1 MWAVI
6 IILIL
11 VGLVL
16 LALEIMV
23 IPGVGITGILG
34 FLFMAEGVWLAY
46 SREGSAAGNITLI
59 LTILVSALS
68 MVVML
73 RSKTWKKA
81 QLKTSVSGKVR
92 TLDDMHLKV
101 GMRGKTTSRCAPIG
115 KAVFGNNHIEVD
127 SGTDYL
133 KTGTPV
139 EIVRIY
145 RNKIFIKNI
154 TT

>member
-11 VGLVL
+11 VGLIL

-34 FLFMAEGVWLAY
+34 FLFMTEGVWLAY
-46 SREGSAAGNITLI
+46 SREGSTAGNITLI
-59 LTILVSALS
+59 ITVLVSASS

-73 RSKTWKKA
+73 RSKTWKNA

-92 TLDDMHLKV
+92 TLDDLNLKV
-101 GMRGKTTSRCAPIG
+101 GMQGKTTSRCAPIG
-115 KAVFGNNHIEVD
+115 KAVFGNSHVEVD

-145 RNKIFIKNI
+145 RNKIFIKYI

>member
-6 IILIL
+6 IVVIL

-34 FLFMAEGVWLAY
+34 FLLMTEGVWLAY
-46 SREGSAAGNITLI
+46 SRKGTLAGNITLI
-59 LTILVSALS
+59 ITVLVSAIS
-68 MVVML
+68 MVMML
-73 RSKTWKKA
+73 RSKTWKNA
-81 QLKTSVSGKVR
+81 QLKTVVLSKVR
-92 TLDDMHLKV
+92 TLDDNLKV
-101 GMRGKTTSRCAPIG
+101 GMRGETTSRCAPMG
-115 KAVFGNNHIEVD
+115 KAVFGDNHVEVD
-127 SGTDYL
+127 AGTDYL

-145 RNKIFIKNI
+145 GNKIFIKYI

>member
-11 VGLVL
+11 VGLIL

-34 FLFMAEGVWLAY
+34 FLFMTEGVWLAY
-46 SREGSAAGNITLI
+46 SREGSTAGNITLI
-59 LTILVSALS
+59 ITVLVSASS

-73 RSKTWKKA
+73 RSKTWKNA

-92 TLDDMHLKV
+92 TLDDLNLKI
-101 GMRGKTTSRCAPIG
+101 GMQGKTTSRCAPIG
-115 KAVFGNNHIEVD
+115 KAVFGNSHVEVD

-145 RNKIFIKNI
+145 RNKIFIKYI

>member
-11 VGLVL
+11 VGLIL
-16 LALEIMV
+16 LELEIMV

-34 FLFMAEGVWLAY
+34 FLLMTEGVWLAY
-46 SREGSAAGNITLI
+46 SREGTTAGNITLI
-59 LTILVSALS
+59 ITVLVSASS

-73 RSKTWKKA
+73 RSKTWKNA
-81 QLKTSVSGKVR
+81 QLQTSVSSKVR
-92 TLDDMHLKV
+92 TLDDMNLKV
-101 GMRGKTTSRCAPIG
+101 GMHGKTASRCAPMG
-115 KAVFGNNHIEVD
+115 KAIFGENHVEVD
-127 SGTDYL
+127 AGTEYL

-139 EIVRIY
+139 EIIRIY
-145 RNKIFIKNI
+145 GNKIFIKHL

>member
-6 IILIL
+6 VIIIL
-11 VGLVL
+11 VGLIL

-34 FLFMAEGVWLAY
+34 FLLMTEGVWLAY
-46 SREGSAAGNITLI
+46 SREGTTAGNITLI
-59 LTILVSALS
+59 ITVLLSAS
-68 MVVML
+68 GMAVML
-73 RSKTWKKA
+73 RSKTWKNA
-81 QLKTSVSGKVR
+81 QLKISVSGKVR
-92 TLDDMHLKV
+92 TLDGMNLKV
-101 GMRGKTTSRCAPIG
+101 GMHGKTTTRCAPIG
-115 KAVFGNNHIEVD
+115 KAVFGNNHVEVD
-127 SGTDYL
+127 AGTDYL

-145 RNKIFIKNI
+145 RNKIFIKYI

>member
-6 IILIL
+6 IVVIL

-23 IPGVGITGILG
+23 IPGVGITGVLG
-34 FLFMAEGVWLAY
+34 FLLMTEGVWLAY
-46 SREGSAAGNITLI
+46 SRKGTLAGNITLI
-59 LTILVSALS
+59 ITVLVSVSS

-73 RSKTWKKA
+73 RSKTWKNA
-81 QLKTSVSGKVR
+81 QLKTVVLSKVR
-92 TLDDMHLKV
+92 TLDDNLKV
-101 GMRGKTTSRCAPIG
+101 GMRGETTSRCAPMG
-115 KAVFGNNHIEVD
+115 NAVFGDNHVEVD
-127 SGTDYL
+127 AGTDYL

-145 RNKIFIKNI
+145 GNKIFIKYI